1 VYRTLV
7 ALCLMAPVLAWG
19 QSQFLDAPPSS
30 VNALQDRAFRLQNEF
45 TFVVGFLPSD
55 PFTKGVYAQGGY
67 AFHFND
73 AFGIQARGAYSLALP
88 TSVRQQLERD
98 FSVLPTAFTRVL
110 FFAGGDLM
118 FRPLYGKLSVLNKS
132 VVHGE
137 VHLLVGGSAFS
148 FTDGLNA
155 VSLRPAVNF
164 GGGGRLFLGR
174 NASLRL
180 DVVNHIVL
188 AAPGAMSGITNVL
201 AISFGLAVN
210 FGGTE

>member
-1 VYRTLV
+1 MYRAIV
-7 ALCLMAPVLAWG
+7 AVSLMAPVLAWG
-19 QSQFLDAPPSS
+19 QRELLEAPPSS
-30 VNALQDRAFRLQNEF
+30 VNALQDRAFRLENEF
-45 TFVVGFLPSD
+45 TVMVGVLPSD
-55 PFTKGVYAQGGY
+55 PYTKGLYVQGGY

-73 AFGIQARGAYSLALP
+73 AFGLQARGAYSLPLP
-88 TSVRQQLERD
+88 TSLRQQLERD
-98 FSVLPTAFTRVL
+98 FVVLPTAFTRVL
-110 FFAGGDLM
+110 FFAGGDLV

-137 VHLLVGGSAFS
+137 FHLLAGGSAFG
-148 FTDGLNA
+148 FTDGLTPT
-155 VSLRPAVNF
+155 LRPAVNL

-174 NASLRL
+174 YASLRL

>member
-1 VYRTLV
+1 
-7 ALCLMAPVLAWG
+7 MAPVLAWG
-19 QSQFLDAPPSS
+19 QSELLDAPPSS

-45 TFVVGFLPSD
+45 TVMVGLLPSD
-55 PFTKGVYAQGGY
+55 PYTKGLYAQGGY

-73 AFGIQARGAYSLALP
+73 YFGIQARGAYSLPLP
-88 TSVRQQLERD
+88 TSLRQQLERD
-98 FSVLPTAFTRVL
+98 FVRLPTEFPHVL

-137 VHLLVGGSAFS
+137 IHLLAGGSAFG
-148 FTDGLNA
+148 FTDG
-155 VSLRPAVNF
+155 VTPSLRPAVNL

-188 AAPGAMSGITNVL
+188 AAPGSMTGITNVL

>member
-1 VYRTLV
+1 MYRAIV
-7 ALCLMAPVLAWG
+7 AVSLMAPVLAWG
-19 QSQFLDAPPSS
+19 QRELLEAPPSS
-30 VNALQDRAFRLQNEF
+30 VNALQDRAFRLENEF
-45 TFVVGFLPSD
+45 TVMVGVLPSD
-55 PFTKGVYAQGGY
+55 PYTKGLYVQGGY

-73 AFGIQARGAYSLALP
+73 AFGLQARGAYSLPLP
-88 TSVRQQLERD
+88 TSLRQQLERD
-98 FSVLPTAFTRVL
+98 FVVLPTAFTRVL
-110 FFAGGDLM
+110 FFAGGDLV

-137 VHLLVGGSAFS
+137 FHLLAGGSAFG
-148 FTDGLNA
+148 FTDGLTT
-155 VSLRPAVNF
+155 LRPAVNL

-174 NASLRL
+174 YASLRL